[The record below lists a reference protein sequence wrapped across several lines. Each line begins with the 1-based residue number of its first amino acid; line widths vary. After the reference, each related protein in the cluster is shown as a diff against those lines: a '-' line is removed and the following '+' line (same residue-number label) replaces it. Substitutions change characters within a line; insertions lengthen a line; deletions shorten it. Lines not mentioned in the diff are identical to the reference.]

1 MADLVAHGQSSTI
14 YLIIFSSNPKTVMP
28 EPEFRTQPIAT
39 SAMPPGVFHLVA
51 NEGAER
57 FSYYGMRAI
66 LVVFMTS
73 MLMNTQGDLDPMGEA
88 EAKT

>member
-1 MADLVAHGQSSTI
+1 
-14 YLIIFSSNPKTVMP
+14 MP
-28 EPEFRTQPIAT
+28 QPEFRTQPIAT

-88 EAKT
+88 EAKTYFHIFAS